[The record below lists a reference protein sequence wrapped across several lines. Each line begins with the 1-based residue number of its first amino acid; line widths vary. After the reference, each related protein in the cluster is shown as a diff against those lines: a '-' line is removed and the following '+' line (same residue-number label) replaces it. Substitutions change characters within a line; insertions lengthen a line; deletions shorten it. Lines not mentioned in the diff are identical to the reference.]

1 MVWFWDWVIYI
12 YNYIIMT
19 NHQSN
24 DYRQQRGSHR
34 IFDILEEKS
43 HSISSCHVLRAQ
55 QERHA
60 LPVVKD
66 NQIYIHIA
74 IKISLQ
80 NDNDI
85 KFLPT
90 HRFLGLGEF
99 RICLCCFFHAC
110 PCCLFCACELHIWVR
125 TVSELHSTEFHP
137 ETFRHYGTA
146 NFHTTTYCWCAIFI
160 MIHNISVIWS
170 EGAFRYTGTRMNL
183 IDSTE
188 LLGWRI
194 CSWPE
199 CFLREWDSKVYSTLP
214 IVKIQA

>member
-1 MVWFWDWVIYI
+1 M
-12 YNYIIMT
+12 
-19 NHQSN
+19 
-24 DYRQQRGSHR
+24 
-34 IFDILEEKS
+34 
-43 HSISSCHVLRAQ
+43 
-55 QERHA
+55 
-60 LPVVKD
+60 
-66 NQIYIHIA
+66 NQITQ
-74 IKISLQ
+74 SLIYHLWYKRRRDLTYSNATGNHLQ
-80 NDNDI
+80 
-85 KFLPT
+85 FRL
-90 HRFLGLGEF
+90 F

-125 TVSELHSTEFHP
+125 TVSEQHSTEFHP

-199 CFLREWDSKVYSTLP
+199 CFLREWDSKVYSTVP
-214 IVKIQA
+214 IVKVQA